1 MKTLAQITSL
11 ITLAL
16 MIVPSLLLCTGAVGL
31 DAVKVTALV
40 GTIGWFVATPIWMG
54 HETTS

>member
-1 MKTLAQITSL
+1 MKMFAQVASL

-16 MIVPSLLLCTGAVGL
+16 MIVPSLLLCTGALGL

-40 GTIGWFVATPIWMG
+40 GTIGWFVATPFWMWQR
-54 HETTS
+54 TP